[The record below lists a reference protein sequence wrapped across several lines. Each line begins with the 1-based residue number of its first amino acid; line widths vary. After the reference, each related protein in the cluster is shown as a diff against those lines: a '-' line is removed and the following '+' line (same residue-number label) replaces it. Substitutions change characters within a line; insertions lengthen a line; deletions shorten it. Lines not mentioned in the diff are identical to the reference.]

1 LRHLISLWKIMDA
14 LILQVREMT
23 KEQAADLMAPLEAS
37 YRHNSRPLQP
47 SNGRLVQL
55 YDRSLKIRKMM

>member
-1 LRHLISLWKIMDA
+1 MDA

-37 YRHNSRPLQP
+37 YSTTP
-47 SNGRLVQL
+47 
-55 YDRSLKIRKMM
+55 DRCSHRTVALFSSTTGH

>member
-1 LRHLISLWKIMDA
+1 MDA